1 MIVKSEAVKEVTF
14 EGLRIRDYTPRHDRS
29 SSLAVNRIHH
39 RNARKK
45 SLRGKSLHVGFQRT
59 PWNRTL
65 RPGLYGLI
73 AVHLRGLHRVTGLVV
88 IIKVGTSA
96 RENFWCIEI
105 HRLCPDLVPRV
116 YASGS
121 RLGDIDVH
129 WLASEA
135 IPYGP
140 LGDSWN
146 GREFEL
152 MLDAGIRF
160 YRQAK
165 LIADPALNV
174 TTQTEV
180 ARWLDGAI
188 RQRCPGCR
196 RCASIETRRPLELCP
211 NEKCGSETCF
221 DDFHMCNGLMR
232 DPPPEGERAV
242 LIDIH
247 PNRRPWILDPAYLQ
261 VLNSGDRNRPG
272 HRDLVHRMAVKR
284 RDAGL
289 RSLKGSDLV
298 AATKIALGWM
308 AARQWQPDQA
318 DSQPDYRDAFHE
330 FIADAIE
337 A

>member
-1 MIVKSEAVKEVTF
+1 MQIFDHGRVSREDEV
-14 EGLRIRDYTPRHDRS
+14 LRTILD
-29 SSLAVNRIHH
+29 AVNRTEEITSI
-39 RNARKK
+39 ARD
-45 SLRGKSLHVGFQRT
+45 LELFVQE
-59 PWNRTL
+59 
-65 RPGLYGLI
+65 YGLI
-73 AVHLRGLHRVTGLVV
+73 AVHLRGLHRETGLVV

-96 RENFWCIEI
+96 RENFWYIEI

-140 LGDSWN
+140 LGTSWN

-152 MLDAGIRF
+152 MLDAGTRF
-160 YRQAK
+160 YQQAK
-165 LIADPALNV
+165 RIEDPTLHV

-180 ARWLDGAI
+180 AGWIEGAV
-188 RQRCPGCR
+188 RQQCPGAVDTLLSR
-196 RCASIETRRPLELCP
+196 LDDHWKFV
-211 NEKCGSETCF
+211 NEGCGSETCF
-221 DDFHMCNGLMR
+221 DDFHLCNGLMR
-232 DPPPEGERAV
+232 DPPPGGDRAV

-272 HRDLVHRMAVKR
+272 HRDLVRRMAVKR

-289 RSLKGSDLV
+289 ASLECSDLV

-308 AARQWQPDQA
+308 AARQWRPDLV
-318 DSQPDYRDAFHE
+318 DSQPHYRDAFHE

>member
-1 MIVKSEAVKEVTF
+1 MGEIFDHGRVSRSDAV
-14 EGLRIRDYTPRHDRS
+14 LRVILD
-29 SSLAVNRIHH
+29 AVNRTEEITSIAS
-39 RNARKK
+39 NIE
-45 SLRGKSLHVGFQRT
+45 LFVQD
-59 PWNRTL
+59 
-65 RPGLYGLI
+65 YGLI

-165 LIADPALNV
+165 LIEDPTLNV
-174 TTQTEV
+174 TTSTEV
-180 ARWLDGAI
+180 AGWLEGAI
-188 RQRCPGCR
+188 RQKCPGVVDVLLSR
-196 RCASIETRRPLELCP
+196 LDDHWNLVL
-211 NEKCGSETCF
+211 EKCGSETCF

-232 DPPPEGERAV
+232 DRPPEGERAV

-289 RSLKGSDLV
+289 RSLEGSDLV
-298 AATKIALGWM
+298 TATKIALGWM

-318 DSQPDYRDAFHE
+318 DSQPHYRDAFQE
-330 FIADAIE
+330 FISGAVE